1 MNDRHPAG
9 SHAIAPADRALCPVE
24 RFLRLFTDIRSGEGA
39 TVLLLTLNIFLIF
52 VAYSIMKVLREVLVL
67 STSGV
72 EGKALSSAGQALVLL
87 GAVPLYGAIASRVP
101 RRRLIN
107 VVTGFFV
114 LCLGVFYGLYSLGM
128 PIGIAFYIWLGI
140 FSVMVIAQF
149 WAFANDVYTSDEGK
163 RLFPIVGFGS
173 ASGAVAG
180 AWVTGVLQSTVGIGF
195 ALLIAAGLLLLGVVV
210 TNIVDRGERRRTEGH
225 LPDIHTS
232 GTMPAATG
240 QVRAA
245 TGEFRVP
252 SEEYRQES
260 GAFRAISKTQEIA
273 TTEPLQSTGGAFALV
288 WRNRYL
294 LLMAVLVLLLNWVN
308 TSGEF
313 ILSAF
318 VKGVAQRAAASGTAT
333 EAEVYGRFYS
343 GFQGTVNLVGMLL
356 QLFVVSRVIK
366 HLKIPAALLILP
378 LVSFAAYSLMA
389 FVPVLLAVRWAK
401 TAENGSDYSLN
412 NTVRQALFLPTTR
425 EEKYKAKQVVDSF
438 AQRAGDVLA
447 SVTYLGGTVVL
458 GLAYTHLALV
468 NLLLVAV
475 WIAVAV
481 LIGRRYQRLDALAG

>member
-1 MNDRHPAG
+1 MNDRLP
-9 SHAIAPADRALCPVE
+9 SVSPSSSDRPLGPVE

-39 TVLLLTLNIFLIF
+39 TALLLALNIFLIF

-72 EGKALSSAGQALVLL
+72 EGKALSSAGQAIVLL
-87 GAVPLYGAIASRVP
+87 VAVPVYGAIASRVP
-101 RRRLIN
+101 RRRLVN
-107 VVTGFFV
+107 VVTVFFV
-114 LCLGVFYGLYSLGM
+114 VCLGVFYALYTLGA

-140 FSVMVIAQF
+140 FSVMVVAQF
-149 WAFANDVYTSDEGK
+149 WAFANDVYTTDEGK

-173 ASGAVAG
+173 ASGAVIG
-180 AWVTGVLQSTVGIGF
+180 AWVTGLLQHTVGIGF
-195 ALLIAAGLLLLGVVV
+195 ALLIAAGLLLLGVAV
-210 TNIVDRGERRRTEGH
+210 TNVLDLRERRRTEPR
-225 LPDIHTS
+225 LPDVHTS
-232 GTMPAATG
+232 GTMPAATA

-252 SEEYRQES
+252 SEAFRKES
-260 GAFRAISKTQEIA
+260 GTFRAVSKAQERA
-273 TTEPLQSTGGAFALV
+273 PAEPPGSTGGAFGLV
-288 WRNRYL
+288 RRNRYL

-318 VKGVAQRAAASGTAT
+318 VRDVAARAAATGAAT

-343 GFQGTVNLVGMLL
+343 GYQGTVNLFGMLL

-366 HLKIPAALLILP
+366 YLKIPAALLILP
-378 LVSFAAYSLMA
+378 IVSFAAYSLVA

-401 TAENGSDYSLN
+401 TAENATDYSLN

-438 AQRAGDVLA
+438 SQRAGDVLA
-447 SVTYLGGTVVL
+447 SLTYLVGTAAL
-458 GLAYTHLALV
+458 GLAYTHLAYL
-468 NLLLVAV
+468 NLLLVVAWLV
-475 WIAVAV
+475 VAV
-481 LIGRRYQRLDALAG
+481 LVGRRYRRLDALTG

>member
-1 MNDRHPAG
+1 MNDRHPAA
-9 SHAIAPADRALCPVE
+9 SLPKAPADRKLGPVE

-39 TVLLLTLNIFLIF
+39 TALLLALNIFLIF

-72 EGKALSSAGQALVLL
+72 EGKAVSSAGQALVLL

-107 VVTGFFV
+107 IVTGFFV
-114 LCLGVFYGLYSLGM
+114 VCLGVFYALYTLEVA
-128 PIGIAFYIWLGI
+128 IGIAFYIWLGI

-149 WAFANDVYTSDEGK
+149 WAFANDVYTTDEGK
-163 RLFPIVGFGS
+163 RLFPMVGFGS
-173 ASGAVAG
+173 ASGAVVG
-180 AWVTGVLQSTVGIGF
+180 AWVTGVLQNTVGIGF
-195 ALLIAAGLLLLGVVV
+195 SLLIAAGLLLLGVAV
-210 TNIVDRGERRRTEGH
+210 TNVIDRRERRRTETH

-232 GTMPAATG
+232 GTIPAATG
-240 QVRAA
+240 QFRAA

-252 SEEYRQES
+252 GEEYRKES
-260 GAFRAISKTQEIA
+260 GAFRAVSKEQDSM
-273 TTEPLQSTGGAFALV
+273 TTEPPRSTGGAFALV

-318 VKGVAQRAAASGTAT
+318 VKDVAERAAASGVAA
-333 EAEVYGRFYS
+333 EADVYGRFYS
-343 GFQGTVNLVGMLL
+343 GYQGTVNLVGMLL

-366 HLKIPAALLILP
+366 YLNVPAALLILP
-378 LVSFAAYSLMA
+378 IVSLAAYSLVA
-389 FVPVLLAVRWAK
+389 FVPLLLAVRWAK
-401 TAENGSDYSLN
+401 TAENASDYSLN

-438 AQRAGDVLA
+438 SQRAGDVLA
-447 SVTYLGGTVVL
+447 SLTYLGGTVVL
-458 GLAYTHLALV
+458 GLAYTHLAFV

-475 WIAVAV
+475 WLFVAV
-481 LIGRRYQRLDALAG
+481 LIGRRYRRLDALTG

>member
-1 MNDRHPAG
+1 MNDRLPSVSDAT
-9 SHAIAPADRALCPVE
+9 ADRPLGPVE
-24 RFLRLFTDIRSGEGA
+24 RFLRLFTDIRSGEGTTA
-39 TVLLLTLNIFLIF
+39 LLLALNVFLIF

-67 STSGV
+67 STGTV
-72 EGKALSSAGQALVLL
+72 ETKAISAAGQAIVLL

-107 VVTGFFV
+107 IVTGFFV
-114 LCLGVFYGLYSLGM
+114 VCLGVFYALYTLGM

-140 FSVMVIAQF
+140 FSVMVVAQF
-149 WAFANDVYTSDEGK
+149 WGFANDVYTTEEGK

-180 AWVTGVLQSTVGIGF
+180 AWATGVLQHTVGIGV
-195 ALLIAAGLLLLGVVV
+195 ALLIAAGLLVLGVVV
-210 TNIVDRGERRRTEGH
+210 TNAVDRRERRRTEAS
-225 LPDIHTS
+225 LPDVRTT
-232 GTMPAATG
+232 GTMPAATV

-252 SEEYRQES
+252 SEEFRKES
-260 GAFRAISKTQEIA
+260 GTFRAIPRGRDAVTP
-273 TTEPLQSTGGAFALV
+273 EPLGSTGGAFALV
-288 WRNRYL
+288 RRNRYL

-313 ILSAF
+313 ILAGF
-318 VKGVAQRAAASGTAT
+318 FKDVARRAAAAGVVTQAD
-333 EAEVYGRFYS
+333 VLGRFYS
-343 GFQGTVNLVGMLL
+343 GYTGTVNLIGMLL

-366 HLKIPAALLILP
+366 YLKIPAALLILP
-378 LVSFAAYSLMA
+378 IVSFAAYSLVA

-401 TAENGSDYSLN
+401 TAENATDYSLN

-438 AQRAGDVLA
+438 SQRAGDVLA
-447 SVTYLGGTVVL
+447 SATYLGGTAVL
-458 GLAYTHLALV
+458 GLAYTHLAYL
-468 NLLLVAV
+468 NLLLVVV
-475 WIAVAV
+475 WLVVAV
-481 LIGRRYQRLDALAG
+481 FVGRRYRRLDALTA

>member
-9 SHAIAPADRALCPVE
+9 SHATAPTDRALGPVE
-24 RFLRLFTDIRSGEGA
+24 RFLRMFTDIRSGEGTTA
-39 TVLLLTLNIFLIF
+39 LLLALNIFLIF

-107 VVTGFFV
+107 IVTGFFV
-114 LCLGVFYGLYSLGM
+114 LCLGAFYALYTLGI

-140 FSVMVIAQF
+140 FSVMVVAQF

-163 RLFPIVGFGS
+163 RLFPIIGFGS
-173 ASGAVAG
+173 ASGAVVG
-180 AWVTGVLQSTVGIGF
+180 AWVTGVLQHTVGIGF
-195 ALLIAAGLLLLGVVV
+195 ALLIAAALLLLGVAV
-210 TNIVDRGERRRTEGH
+210 TNVVDRSERRRTEGD
-225 LPDIHTS
+225 LPDVHTS

-260 GAFRAISKTQEIA
+260 GAFRAISTTQEIA
-273 TTEPLQSTGGAFALV
+273 TAEPLQSTGGAFVLV

-318 VKGVAQRAAASGTAT
+318 VKDVAQRAAASGAAT

-366 HLKIPAALLILP
+366 YLKIPAALLILP

-438 AQRAGDVLA
+438 AQRAGDLLA
-447 SVTYLGGTVVL
+447 SLTYLGGTVVL

-475 WIAVAV
+475 WLAIAV
-481 LIGRRYQRLDALAG
+481 LIGRRYRRLDALAG